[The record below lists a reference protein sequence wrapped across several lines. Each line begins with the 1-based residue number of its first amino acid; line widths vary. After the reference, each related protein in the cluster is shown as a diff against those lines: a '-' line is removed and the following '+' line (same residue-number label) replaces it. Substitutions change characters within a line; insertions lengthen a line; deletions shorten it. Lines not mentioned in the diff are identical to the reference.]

1 MHRRI
6 GALAPSSRRT
16 VAGCV
21 GPDRRP
27 ARGEPA
33 QPPLFLAVGT
43 FVPHKGFG
51 TALEAIA
58 LATAR
63 DVPVRLELIGD
74 GPELE
79 GLRERA
85 GARRLGSHVD
95 FRGRLPNE
103 VVLDRLTSSLAL
115 IVPSEVQPDGD
126 RDGLPVAILDAAA
139 CGVPAIATGISGIP
153 DFVVD
158 GVTGL
163 IVPERDP
170 EALLAAMVRLVDDP
184 TLAARLGEAARARL
198 EERHDS
204 DRELRKLAD
213 AWFPRT
219 SREAVRST
227 S

>member
-1 MHRRI
+1 
-6 GALAPSSRRT
+6 
-16 VAGCV
+16 
-21 GPDRRP
+21 
-27 ARGEPA
+27 
-33 QPPLFLAVGT
+33 
-43 FVPHKGFG
+43 
-51 TALEAIA
+51 
-58 LATAR
+58 
-63 DVPVRLELIGD
+63 
-74 GPELE
+74 
-79 GLRERA
+79 
-85 GARRLGSHVD
+85 
-95 FRGRLPNE
+95 
-103 VVLDRLTSSLAL
+103 
-115 IVPSEVQPDGD
+115 VQPDGD